1 MNVFPPVN
9 ALSNSSGEE
18 TLELGA
24 HRPRRGT
31 VAGPKGK
38 AKTAPKAKTSPKAK
52 PKTTPKAK
60 AKQNASPRPEVT
72 PETKKPATTT
82 EMKKPAAFKRPASCL
97 SSEGGAIQVFFYW
110 LSPLLQMLF
119 LSSSILKVDR
129 QAEVYQRFI
138 ATRRPTSMG

>member
-52 PKTTPKAK
+52 TKTTPKAK

-72 PETKKPATTT
+72 PETKKPATNT

-97 SSEGGAIQVFFYW
+97 SSEGGAIQVFF
-110 LSPLLQMLF
+110 
-119 LSSSILKVDR
+119 
-129 QAEVYQRFI
+129 
-138 ATRRPTSMG
+138 TSCHLCCRCCS